1 MMRST
6 ERQSFL
12 TLKEFSKMKNA
23 ATGLLKQLAGCFL
36 AGLLAVLPAVL
47 TIGIVVWVA
56 DFVHRLIGRG
66 TAVGKGLQSLGLNFV
81 TNSTAA
87 YVIGWALVLVAVFG
101 LGLLVQLGAKRFLQ
115 RIFDGVASRVP
126 LVGSIYGTSKQLVA
140 MFDRKNESEMKAMS
154 VVWCFFGKEGGAGI
168 LALMPTP
175 EKFRLNGRD
184 YNVVIIPTAPVPF
197 GGALM
202 FMPAESVQPADMSVD
217 GLMSIYVSMG
227 ITAPQ
232 FLSDQGRHKQTS

>member
-1 MMRST
+1 
-6 ERQSFL
+6 
-12 TLKEFSKMKNA
+12 MKNA
-23 ATGLLKQLAGCFL
+23 ATIILNRFTGCFL

-56 DFVHRLIGRG
+56 GFVHHLIGRG
-66 TAVGKGLQSLGLNFV
+66 TAVGNALQSLGLNFV
-81 TNSTAA
+81 TNSTAG
-87 YVIGWALVLVAVFG
+87 YVIGWVIVLAAIFG
-101 LGLLVQLGAKRFLQ
+101 LGLFVQLGAKRFLH
-115 RIFDGVASRVP
+115 RLFDSLASRVP

-140 MFDRKNESEMKAMS
+140 MFDRKDETELKSMS
-154 VVWCFFGKEGGAGI
+154 VVWCFFGKESGAGV

-175 EKFRLNGRD
+175 ERFRVNGRE

-197 GGALM
+197 GGALV
-202 FMPAESVQPADMSVD
+202 FMPTESVQPADMSVD

-232 FLSDQGRHKQTS
+232 FLNDQSKHIKSS

>member
-1 MMRST
+1 M
-6 ERQSFL
+6 FL
-12 TLKEFSKMKNA
+12 RYDIARCEEGFRMKNA
-23 ATGLLKQLAGCFL
+23 AIDILKRLAGCFL

-56 DFVHRLIGRG
+56 AFVHRLIGRG
-66 TAVGKGLQSLGLNFV
+66 TAVGNSLQSLGLNFV

-87 YVIGWALVLVAVFG
+87 YVIGWAIVLVVIFG
-101 LGLLVQLGAKRFLQ
+101 LGLLVQMGAKRFLQ
-115 RIFDGVASRVP
+115 RLFDVVASRVP

-140 MFDRKNESEMKAMS
+140 MFDRKNESEIEAMS
-154 VVWCFFGKEGGAGI
+154 VVWCFFGKEGGAGV

-175 EKFRLNGRD
+175 ERFRVSGRD

-197 GGALM
+197 GGALI
-202 FMPAESVQPADMSVD
+202 FMPTDSVQPADMSVD

-232 FLSDQGRHKQTS
+232 FLSKQGKHTQHL